1 MTDDELRAM
10 LRTWQAPRAP
20 RVCSRACSAGDGRR
34 GDGSFRERSGYR
46 CRFALATLC
55 LLVMVAYWTVRP
67 GPRVCPTFSRSSNF
81 NPES

>member
-1 MTDDELRAM
+1 MTDDELRSM

-20 RVCSRACSAGDGRR
+20 RSLLARVFRRRWRR

-46 CRFALATLC
+46 CRLRWLRC
-55 LLVMVAYWTVRP
+55 VCSSWSHIGPCGP